1 MAKKN
6 AGKARQVREQ
16 KATRPVR
23 LELSA
28 ADHDRLER
36 CAVERGLSKAS
47 YARQAVL
54 ERIKADEAKQ

>member
-6 AGKARQVREQ
+6 AGQAKTVRKQ

-28 ADHDRLER
+28 TDHDRLER
-36 CAVERGLSKAS
+36 CAEERGLSKAS
-47 YARQAVL
+47 YAR
-54 ERIKADEAKQ
+54 